1 MSEISRRKLI
11 TSGLA
16 IAAGASGVFVGARLA
31 RRYGLIPPDAQEFMG
46 RARR

>member
-16 IAAGASGVFVGARLA
+16 VAAGASGLFVGARA
-31 RRYGLIPPDAQEFMG
+31 RAAYGLIPPDPTEFMG